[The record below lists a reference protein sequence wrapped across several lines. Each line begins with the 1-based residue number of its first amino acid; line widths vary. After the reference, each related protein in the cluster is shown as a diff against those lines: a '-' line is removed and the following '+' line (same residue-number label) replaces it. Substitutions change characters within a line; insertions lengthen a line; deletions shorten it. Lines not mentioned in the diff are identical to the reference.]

1 MDNPDAE
8 PWEIAAGR
16 EIGAGLLIT
25 MVAVS
30 AVLAVVP
37 PKRLVVLTGLRLIV
51 AGGFALA
58 AMVAPGMLAK
68 IAWFASSGFLLLAGL
83 SVAAHVESAVLGPV
97 VDRLIGRAGDA

>member
-25 MVAVS
+25 MVLVS

-37 PKRLVVLTGLRLIV
+37 PKRLVVLTGLRLLI
-51 AGGFALA
+51 AGALA
-58 AMVAPGMLAK
+58 VVAMCLSGMLAK
-68 IAWFASSGFLLLAGL
+68 IVWFGSSGFLLLAVL
-83 SVAAHVESAVLGPV
+83 SVAAHVEGAVLGPV
-97 VDRLIGRAGDA
+97 VDRLVGRG